1 MLKKEYKYVQPEG
14 AKDGDADENG
24 VTDAMFDFS
33 WERDVEPQVRV
44 WLYIYARVALLRSHM
59 CM

>member
-1 MLKKEYKYVQPEG
+1 MLKKEYKYVQPAG
-14 AKDGDADENG
+14 AQDGEADENN

-44 WLYIYARVALLRSHM
+44 SRLSGCLATRG
-59 CM
+59 